1 MSKEKSERD
10 KLIDELERE
19 PEVRVEWR
27 THGRLSLSSR
37 ELEDIRIRA
46 MMETQYNIDPGYCGL
61 GRWTLGKW
69 DPLWEACKLAHDPT
83 FDDLLVGK
91 ITNSQLGTLGS
102 FGKALAKKWGNAA
115 RNPFSAK
122 AVYTLVAAP
131 LYFLFGGVL
140 GMLRYRQLIK
150 SGMVKQ
156 DPDSG
161 EMY

>member
-1 MSKEKSERD
+1 MSKSERD
-10 KLIDELERE
+10 KLIDELESE
-19 PEVRVEWR
+19 PVDLAPTYKGIER
-27 THGRLSLSSR
+27 TTWQSYTA
-37 ELEDIRIRA
+37 RIPIDF
-46 MMETQYNIDPGYCGL
+46 YKDPGYCGL

-91 ITNSQLGTLGS
+91 ITNSQLGTLAS

-115 RNPFSAK
+115 INPFSIKSA
-122 AVYTLVAAP
+122 YTLVAAP

-150 SGMVKQ
+150 AGMVKQ